1 MSGCLF
7 GLVNGAR
14 HALEPDHLAAVSSLV
29 AGERSARTTMR
40 FGAFWGMGHALMLV
54 AAGGALYLL
63 ERRLPDRVANA
74 FELVVAAML
83 VALGARGIVRALRGA
98 APSATH
104 DRPSRL
110 PFAVGLVHG
119 LAGSGALTAL
129 VLSKMPSSTS
139 GLLFIA
145 LYAAGS
151 IAGMAV
157 LAGALGVPL
166 ARLALGRRAVSWM
179 VGISGAVSLA
189 FGVVWAWPIVV
200 NF

>member
-1 MSGCLF
+1 
-7 GLVNGAR
+7 
-14 HALEPDHLAAVSSLV
+14 
-29 AGERSARTTMR
+29 MR

-98 APSATH
+98 APLAAH
-104 DRPSRL
+104 ARPARL
-110 PFAVGLVHG
+110 PFVVGLVHG

-129 VLSKMPSSTS
+129 VLSKMPSSAS

-166 ARLALGRRAVSWM
+166 ARLALGRRAVSWV
-179 VGISGAVSLA
+179 VGISGAVSLV
-189 FGVVWAWPIVV
+189 FGVVWAWPIVA